1 MNDIVL
7 STRVRLARNIKG
19 KPFVNNSSLA
29 MQKELEQAVTG
40 KISKSGEYAVMT
52 MDSISELERQM
63 LFESHQISRELAANT
78 QSGAVCLK
86 KNSKVSVMVNE
97 EDHIRIQAISDGFS
111 LESSLEQAVQA
122 DNELQE
128 MGLEFARDADLG
140 YLTCC
145 PTNLGTGM
153 RASAMVHLP
162 AITLT
167 KRMPIVT
174 DNMSKLGITIRGM
187 FGEGSEVKGDIYQ
200 ISNRVTLG
208 NTRGEIVKLVKNT
221 CEQLIKSETEI
232 REAMKGNSYIAD
244 RIFRAYGILTNA
256 RLLSRDEFMNLFS
269 DIKLGIGMG
278 LITIDNESGLDELIV
293 DVQPA
298 VLARRE
304 GKELTQ
310 SQRDEIRAAL
320 VAKRL
325 KDAANVQ

>member
-19 KPFVNNSSLA
+19 RPFVNNSSLA
-29 MQKELEQAVTG
+29 MQKELEQA
-40 KISKSGEYAVMT
+40 IINQIAKSGEYSVMT

-86 KNSKVSVMVNE
+86 KNSRVSVMINE
-97 EDHIRIQAISDGFS
+97 EDHIRIQAISNGFS
-111 LESSLEQAVQA
+111 LEESLEQAVQT
-122 DNELQE
+122 DKELQE
-128 MGLEFARDADLG
+128 MGLEFARDANWG

-167 KRMPIVT
+167 KRMQTVM

-187 FGEGSEVKGDIYQ
+187 FGEGSEAKGDIYQ
-200 ISNRVTLG
+200 ISNRITLG
-208 NTRGEIVKLVKNT
+208 NTRSEIVKLVKNT

-232 REAMKGNSYIAD
+232 REALKSNNYIAD
-244 RIFRAYGILTNA
+244 RICRAYGILTNA
-256 RLLSRDEFMNLFS
+256 RLLSRDEFMSLFS

-278 LITIDNESGLDELIV
+278 LITAENEADLDSLIV

-298 VLARRE
+298 VISRKE

-310 SQRDEIRAAL
+310 AQRDEIRARL
-320 VAKRL
+320 VADRISQ
-325 KDAANVQ
+325 AHIN

>member
-29 MQKELEQAVTG
+29 MQKELEQSVIK
-40 KISKSGEYAVMT
+40 KISQSGEYSVMT

-63 LFESHQISRELAANT
+63 LFQSHQISRELAANT

-86 KNSKVSVMVNE
+86 KDSRVSVMINE

-111 LESSLEQAVQA
+111 LEESLEQAVQA
-122 DNELQE
+122 AQELQQ
-128 MGLEFARDADLG
+128 MGLEFARDSNLG

-162 AITLT
+162 AIALT
-167 KRMPIVT
+167 KRMQTVAE
-174 DNMSKLGITIRGM
+174 NMSKLGITIRGM
-187 FGEGSEVKGDIYQ
+187 FGEGSEAKGDIYQ
-200 ISNRVTLG
+200 ISNRITLG
-208 NTRGEIVKLVKNT
+208 NTRNEIVRLVKET

-232 REAMKGNSYIAD
+232 REALKNNSYIAD
-244 RIFRAYGILTNA
+244 RICRAYGVLTNA
-256 RLLSRDEFMNLFS
+256 RLLSRDEFMSLFS

-278 LITIDNESGLDELIV
+278 LIRVSDETDLDGLIV

-298 VLARRE
+298 VISRKE

-310 SQRDEIRAAL
+310 AQRDEIRAAL
-320 VAKRL
+320 VAQRIRQ
-325 KDAANVQ
+325 AQIQ

>member
-29 MQKELEQAVTG
+29 MQKELEQSVIK
-40 KISKSGEYAVMT
+40 KISQSGEYSVMT

-63 LFESHQISRELAANT
+63 LFQSHQISRELAANA

-86 KNSKVSVMVNE
+86 KDSRVSVMINE

-111 LESSLEQAVQA
+111 LEESLEQAVQA
-122 DNELQE
+122 AQELQQ
-128 MGLEFARDADLG
+128 MGLEFARDANLG

-162 AITLT
+162 AIALT
-167 KRMPIVT
+167 KRMQTVAE
-174 DNMSKLGITIRGM
+174 NMSKLGITIRGM
-187 FGEGSEVKGDIYQ
+187 FGEGSEAKGDIYQ
-200 ISNRVTLG
+200 ISNRITLG
-208 NTRGEIVKLVKNT
+208 NTRNEIVRLVKET

-232 REAMKGNSYIAD
+232 REALKNNSYIAD
-244 RIFRAYGILTNA
+244 RICRAYGVLTNA
-256 RLLSRDEFMNLFS
+256 RLLSRDEFMSLFS

-278 LITIDNESGLDELIV
+278 LIRVSDETDLDGLIV

-298 VLARRE
+298 VISRKE

-310 SQRDEIRAAL
+310 AQRDEIRAAL
-320 VAKRL
+320 VAQRIRQ
-325 KDAANVQ
+325 AQIQ

>member
-29 MQKELEQAVTG
+29 MQKELEQSVIK
-40 KISKSGEYAVMT
+40 KISQSGEYSVMT

-63 LFESHQISRELAANT
+63 LFQSHQISRELAANT

-86 KNSKVSVMVNE
+86 KDSRVSVMINE

-111 LESSLEQAVQA
+111 LEESLEQAVQA
-122 DNELQE
+122 AQELQQ
-128 MGLEFARDADLG
+128 MGLEFARDANLG

-162 AITLT
+162 AIALT
-167 KRMPIVT
+167 KRMQTVAE
-174 DNMSKLGITIRGM
+174 NMSKLGITIRGM
-187 FGEGSEVKGDIYQ
+187 FGEGLEAKGDIYQ
-200 ISNRVTLG
+200 ISNRITLG
-208 NTRGEIVKLVKNT
+208 NTRNEIVRLVKET

-232 REAMKGNSYIAD
+232 REALKNNSYIAD
-244 RIFRAYGILTNA
+244 RICRAYGVLTNA
-256 RLLSRDEFMNLFS
+256 RLLSRDEFMSLFS

-278 LITIDNESGLDELIV
+278 LIRVSDETDLDGLIV

-298 VLARRE
+298 VISRKE

-310 SQRDEIRAAL
+310 AQRDEIRAAL
-320 VAKRL
+320 VAQRIRQ
-325 KDAANVQ
+325 AQIQ

>member
-29 MQKELEQAVTG
+29 MQKELEQSVIK
-40 KISKSGEYAVMT
+40 KISQSGEYSVMT

-63 LFESHQISRELAANT
+63 LFQSHQISRELAANT

-86 KNSKVSVMVNE
+86 KDSRVSVMINE

-111 LESSLEQAVQA
+111 LEESLEQAVQA
-122 DNELQE
+122 AQELQK
-128 MGLEFARDADLG
+128 MGLEFARDANLG

-162 AITLT
+162 AIALT
-167 KRMPIVT
+167 KRMQTVAE
-174 DNMSKLGITIRGM
+174 NMSKLGITIRGM
-187 FGEGSEVKGDIYQ
+187 FGEGSEAKGDIYQ
-200 ISNRVTLG
+200 ISNRITLG
-208 NTRGEIVKLVKNT
+208 NTRNEIVRLVKET

-232 REAMKGNSYIAD
+232 REALKNNSYIAD
-244 RIFRAYGILTNA
+244 RICRAYGVLTNA
-256 RLLSRDEFMNLFS
+256 RLLSRDEFMSLFS

-278 LITIDNESGLDELIV
+278 LIHVSDETDLDGLIV

-298 VLARRE
+298 VISRKE

-310 SQRDEIRAAL
+310 AQRDEIRAAL
-320 VAKRL
+320 VAQRIRQ
-325 KDAANVQ
+325 AQIQ

>member
-29 MQKELEQAVTG
+29 MQKELEQSVIK
-40 KISKSGEYAVMT
+40 KISQSGEYSVMT

-63 LFESHQISRELAANT
+63 LFQSHQISRELAANT

-86 KNSKVSVMVNE
+86 KDSRVSVMINE

-111 LESSLEQAVQA
+111 LEESLEQAVQA
-122 DNELQE
+122 AQELQQ
-128 MGLEFARDADLG
+128 MGLEFARDANLG

-162 AITLT
+162 AIALT
-167 KRMPIVT
+167 KRMQTVAE
-174 DNMSKLGITIRGM
+174 NMSKLGITIRGM
-187 FGEGSEVKGDIYQ
+187 FGEGSEAKGDIYQ
-200 ISNRVTLG
+200 ISNRNTLG
-208 NTRGEIVKLVKNT
+208 NTRNEIVRLVKET

-232 REAMKGNSYIAD
+232 REALKNNSYIAD
-244 RIFRAYGILTNA
+244 RICRAYGVLTNA
-256 RLLSRDEFMNLFS
+256 RLLSRDEFMSLFS

-278 LITIDNESGLDELIV
+278 LIRVSDETDLDGLIV

-298 VLARRE
+298 VISRKE

-310 SQRDEIRAAL
+310 AQRDEIRAAL
-320 VAKRL
+320 VAQRIRQ
-325 KDAANVQ
+325 AQIQ

>member
-29 MQKELEQAVTG
+29 MQKELEQSVIK
-40 KISKSGEYAVMT
+40 KISQSGEYSVMT

-63 LFESHQISRELAANT
+63 LFQSHQISRELAANT

-86 KNSKVSVMVNE
+86 KDSRVSVMINE

-111 LESSLEQAVQA
+111 LEESLEQAVQA
-122 DNELQE
+122 AQELQQ
-128 MGLEFARDADLG
+128 MGLEFARDANLG

-162 AITLT
+162 AIALT
-167 KRMPIVT
+167 KRMQTVAE
-174 DNMSKLGITIRGM
+174 NMSKLGITIRGM
-187 FGEGSEVKGDIYQ
+187 FGEGSEAKGDIYQ
-200 ISNRVTLG
+200 ISNRITLG
-208 NTRGEIVKLVKNT
+208 NTRNEIVRLVKET
-221 CEQLIKSETEI
+221 CEQLIKSEREI
-232 REAMKGNSYIAD
+232 REALKNNSYIAD
-244 RIFRAYGILTNA
+244 RICRAYGVLTNA
-256 RLLSRDEFMNLFS
+256 RLLSRDEFMSLFS

-278 LITIDNESGLDELIV
+278 LIRVSDETDLDGLIV

-298 VLARRE
+298 VISRKE

-310 SQRDEIRAAL
+310 AQRDEIRAAL
-320 VAKRL
+320 VAQRIRQ
-325 KDAANVQ
+325 AQIQ

>member
-29 MQKELEQAVTG
+29 MQKELEQSVIK
-40 KISKSGEYAVMT
+40 KISQSGEYSVMT

-63 LFESHQISRELAANT
+63 LFQSHQISRELAANT

-86 KNSKVSVMVNE
+86 KDSRVSVMINE

-111 LESSLEQAVQA
+111 LEESLEQAVQA
-122 DNELQE
+122 AQE
-128 MGLEFARDADLG
+128 FQQMGLEFARDANLG

-162 AITLT
+162 AIALT
-167 KRMPIVT
+167 KRMQTVAE
-174 DNMSKLGITIRGM
+174 NMSKLGITIRGM
-187 FGEGSEVKGDIYQ
+187 FGEGSEAKGDIYQ
-200 ISNRVTLG
+200 ISNRITLG
-208 NTRGEIVKLVKNT
+208 NTRNEIVRLVKET

-232 REAMKGNSYIAD
+232 REALKNNSYIAD
-244 RIFRAYGILTNA
+244 RICRAYGVLTNA
-256 RLLSRDEFMNLFS
+256 RLLSRDEFMSLFS

-278 LITIDNESGLDELIV
+278 LIRVSDETDLDGLIV

-298 VLARRE
+298 VISRKE

-310 SQRDEIRAAL
+310 AQRDEIRAAL
-320 VAKRL
+320 VAQRIRQ
-325 KDAANVQ
+325 AQIQ

>member
-19 KPFVNNSSLA
+19 KPFVNNFSLA
-29 MQKELEQAVTG
+29 MQKELEQSVIK
-40 KISKSGEYAVMT
+40 KISQSGEYSVMT

-63 LFESHQISRELAANT
+63 LFQSHQISRELAANT

-86 KNSKVSVMVNE
+86 KDSRVSVMINE

-111 LESSLEQAVQA
+111 LEESLEQAVQA
-122 DNELQE
+122 AQELQQ
-128 MGLEFARDADLG
+128 MGLEFARDANLG

-162 AITLT
+162 AIALT
-167 KRMPIVT
+167 KRMQTVAE
-174 DNMSKLGITIRGM
+174 NMSKLGITIRGM
-187 FGEGSEVKGDIYQ
+187 FGEGSEAKGDIYQ
-200 ISNRVTLG
+200 ISNRITLG
-208 NTRGEIVKLVKNT
+208 NTRNEIVRLVKET

-232 REAMKGNSYIAD
+232 REALKNNSYIAD
-244 RIFRAYGILTNA
+244 RICRAYGVLTNA
-256 RLLSRDEFMNLFS
+256 RLLSRDEFMSLFS

-278 LITIDNESGLDELIV
+278 LIRVSDETDLDGLIV

-298 VLARRE
+298 VISRKE

-310 SQRDEIRAAL
+310 AQRDEIRAAL
-320 VAKRL
+320 VAQRIRQ
-325 KDAANVQ
+325 AQIQ

>member
-29 MQKELEQAVTG
+29 MQKELEQSVIK
-40 KISKSGEYAVMT
+40 KISQSGEYSVMT

-63 LFESHQISRELAANT
+63 LFQSHQISRELAANT

-86 KNSKVSVMVNE
+86 KDSRVSVMINE

-111 LESSLEQAVQA
+111 LEESLEQAVQA
-122 DNELQE
+122 AQELQQ
-128 MGLEFARDADLG
+128 MGLEFARDANLG

-162 AITLT
+162 AIALT
-167 KRMPIVT
+167 KRMQTVAE
-174 DNMSKLGITIRGM
+174 NMSKLGITIRGM
-187 FGEGSEVKGDIYQ
+187 FGEGSEAKGDIYQ
-200 ISNRVTLG
+200 ISNRITLG
-208 NTRGEIVKLVKNT
+208 NTRNEIVRLVKET

-232 REAMKGNSYIAD
+232 REALKNNSYIAD
-244 RIFRAYGILTNA
+244 RICRAYGVLTNA
-256 RLLSRDEFMNLFS
+256 RLLSRDEFMSLFS

-278 LITIDNESGLDELIV
+278 LIHVSDETDLDGLIV

-298 VLARRE
+298 VISRKE

-310 SQRDEIRAAL
+310 AQRDEIRAAL
-320 VAKRL
+320 VAQRIRQ
-325 KDAANVQ
+325 AQIQ